1 MYDKKHAYL
10 PHQENSHAPYLAQL
24 RNFSA
29 WVIAVFLISMMVT
42 SCSSFLTERGM
53 GRVSGCNAANVS
65 KLLAPATALGLFSAE
80 LKRSQIYEKISVH
93 INHFKSFWCQ
103 RNRTW
108 KWVLQLKMQN
118 YSKRKRDEM
127 YSRGVS
133 DTSIFPDTL
142 KTFLLLS
149 RLSLILF

>member
-80 LKRSQIYEKISVH
+80 LKRSQIYEKISVN
-93 INHFKSFWCQ
+93 INHSNILVPTKQNLEMSSSTKNAKLFKKE
-103 RNRTW
+103 TW
-108 KWVLQLKMQN
+108 WNVVERCVRHKH
-118 YSKRKRDEM
+118 
-127 YSRGVS
+127 
-133 DTSIFPDTL
+133 FPRHFKD
-142 KTFLLLS
+142 FLVAV
-149 RLSLILF
+149 

>member
-65 KLLAPATALGLFSAE
+65 KLLAPATALGL
-80 LKRSQIYEKISVH
+80 SQIYEKISVN
-93 INHFKSFWCQ
+93 INHFNILVPTK
-103 RNRTW
+103 
-108 KWVLQLKMQN
+108 QN
-118 YSKRKRDEM
+118 LEM
-127 YSRGVS
+127 SS
-133 DTSIFPDTL
+133 ST
-142 KTFLLLS
+142 KNAK
-149 RLSLILF
+149 LFKKET